1 VPAGYGEGKLANGK
15 RKRCDIVHQNQRGSA
30 VAKPIPAI
38 QPIELDCAADD
49 IALQMTRW
57 LSHLRAERRLS
68 PKTLEAY
75 ARDLRQ
81 CLAFLS
87 EHWGGRVP
95 LAQFA
100 ALEASDVRAF
110 MAMRRAGDIGSRS
123 LMRALAGLRSFGRFL
138 EQEGKGKVGALSAIR
153 APKVGKSLPKPI
165 QMAAAKRFTDADERA
180 GETRDP
186 WIWARDAAVMALLY
200 GSGLRISEAL
210 GLKRRD
216 VPLPGAGDVIIVTGK
231 GNKTRMVPV
240 LQNVLALVQA
250 YVAMCPHPLPP
261 EGPVFVGARGG
272 PLSPRIIQLTME
284 RLRGA
289 LGLPDSATPHALRHS
304 FATHLLTRGGDL
316 RAIQE
321 LLGHAS
327 LSTTQIYTGID
338 SERLLEVYKTAHP
351 RA

>member
-1 VPAGYGEGKLANGK
+1 M
-15 RKRCDIVHQNQRGSA
+15 
-30 VAKPIPAI
+30 AKPK
-38 QPIELDCAADD
+38 PIRPIDLSCADD
-49 IALQMTRW
+49 DFATEMTRW

-75 ARDLRQ
+75 ARDVRQ
-81 CLAFLS
+81 CLTFLS
-87 EHWGGRVP
+87 GHWGGLVT
-95 LAQFA
+95 LARFS
-100 ALEASDVRAF
+100 ALEATDIRGF
-110 MAMRRAGDIGSRS
+110 MAMRRADDIGGRS
-123 LMRALAGLRSFGRFL
+123 LMRALAGLRSFARFL
-138 EQEGKGKVGALSAIR
+138 EREGKGKVGALSAIR
-153 APKVGKSLPKPI
+153 APKIGKSLPKPI
-165 QMAAAKRFTDADERA
+165 QMGAAKRLADADERA
-180 GETRDP
+180 GETREP

-216 VPLPGAGDVIIVTGK
+216 VPLPGAGDVLIVTGK

-240 LQNVLALVQA
+240 LQKVLALINE
-250 YVAMCPHPLPP
+250 YVTMCPHPLPA

-304 FATHLLTRGGDL
+304 FATHLLSRGGDL

-338 SERLLEVYKTAHP
+338 TERLFEVYRTAHP

>member
-1 VPAGYGEGKLANGK
+1 MTKPAPAVPPVELNCADEG
-15 RKRCDIVHQNQRGSA
+15 
-30 VAKPIPAI
+30 VAR
-38 QPIELDCAADD
+38 E
-49 IALQMTRW
+49 MRRW
-57 LSHLRAERRLS
+57 LSHLRSERRLS
-68 PKTLEAY
+68 PRTLEAY
-75 ARDLRQ
+75 ARDVRQ
-81 CLAFLS
+81 CLGFLG
-87 EHWGGRVP
+87 EHWG
-95 LAQFA
+95 AQVTLSHLA
-100 ALEASDVRAF
+100 ALEAADVRAF
-110 MAMRRAGDIGSRS
+110 MAMRRAHDIGGRS
-123 LMRALAGLRSFGRFL
+123 LMRALAGLRSFARFL

-165 QMAAAKRFTDADERA
+165 HMTAAKRFADADERA

-216 VPLPGAGDVIIVTGK
+216 VPLPGAGDVLVVNGK
-231 GNKTRMVPV
+231 GNKARMVPV
-240 LQNVLALVQA
+240 LQNVLALVQD
-250 YVAMCPHPLPP
+250 YVAVCPHPLPP
-261 EGPVFVGARGG
+261 HGPIFVGARGG
-272 PLSPRIIQLTME
+272 PLRARVIQLTME

-304 FATHLLTRGGDL
+304 FATHLLSRGGDL

>member
-1 VPAGYGEGKLANGK
+1 MVKAAAATETAAPEAQLT
-15 RKRCDIVHQNQRGSA
+15 
-30 VAKPIPAI
+30 
-38 QPIELDCAADD
+38 CAAPDLMAE
-49 IALQMTRW
+49 IARW

-81 CLAFLS
+81 CLVFLS
-87 EHWGGRVP
+87 EHWGGLVT
-95 LAQFA
+95 LKQFA
-100 ALEASDVRAF
+100 AIEATDIRAF
-110 MAMRRAGDIGSRS
+110 MSSRRADDIGGRS

-138 EQEGKGKVGALSAIR
+138 EREGKGKVGALSAIR
-153 APKVGKSLPKPI
+153 APKIGKSLPKPI
-165 QMAAAKRFTDADERA
+165 QMASARQMTDADIRA
-180 GETRDP
+180 GENREP

-210 GLKRRD
+210 GLIRRD
-216 VPLPGAGDVIIVTGK
+216 VPLPGKGDVIVVTGK

-240 LQNVLALVQA
+240 LQNVLALVQD
-250 YVAMCPHPLPP
+250 YVAMCPHAIAQD
-261 EGPVFVGARGG
+261 GPIFVGARGG

-321 LLGHAS
+321 LLGHSS
-327 LSTTQIYTGID
+327 LSTTQIYTGVD
-338 SERLLEVYKTAHP
+338 ADRLLDVYKTAHP

>member
-1 VPAGYGEGKLANGK
+1 MARTDQP
-15 RKRCDIVHQNQRGSA
+15 
-30 VAKPIPAI
+30 I
-38 QPIELDCAADD
+38 QPVELDCADET
-49 IALQMTRW
+49 LTHQMTRW

-75 ARDLRQ
+75 TRDVRQ
-81 CLAFLS
+81 CLTFLAG
-87 EHWGGRVP
+87 HWGARVS
-95 LAQFA
+95 LASFA
-100 ALEASDVRAF
+100 ALEATDVRAF
-110 MAMRRAGDIGSRS
+110 MAMRRADEIGGRS

-138 EQEGKGKVGALSAIR
+138 EREGKGKLGALSAIR
-153 APKVGKSLPKPI
+153 APKVAKSLPKPI
-165 QMAAAKRFTDADERA
+165 HMDAAKRFTDADERA
-180 GETRDP
+180 GETRET
-186 WIWARDAAVMALLY
+186 WILARDAAVMALLY

-216 VPLPGAGDVIIVTGK
+216 VPKPGEGDVLIVTGK

-240 LQNVLALVQA
+240 LQNVLQLIADYA
-250 YVAMCPHPLPP
+250 AICPHSLPP
-261 EGPVFVGARGG
+261 TGPTFVGARGG

-304 FATHLLTRGGDL
+304 FATHLLSRGGDL

-338 SERLLEVYKTAHP
+338 SERLLEVYRSAHP
-351 RA
+351 RG

>member
-1 VPAGYGEGKLANGK
+1 MAKPVPAT
-15 RKRCDIVHQNQRGSA
+15 
-30 VAKPIPAI
+30 
-38 QPIELDCAADD
+38 QPIELACADAG
-49 IALQMTRW
+49 IARETTRW
-57 LSHLRAERRLS
+57 LSHLRSERRLS

-75 ARDLRQ
+75 ARDVRQ
-81 CLAFLS
+81 CLAFLC
-87 EHWGGRVP
+87 EHWGAHVTLPR
-95 LAQFA
+95 FA
-100 ALEASDVRAF
+100 TLEASDVRAF

-123 LMRALAGLRSFGRFL
+123 LMRTLAGLRSFGRFL

-153 APKVGKSLPKPI
+153 APKVGKTLPKPLP
-165 QMAAAKRFTDADERA
+165 MNAAKRLADADERA
-180 GETRDP
+180 GETRET
-186 WIWARDAAVMALLY
+186 WVLARDAAVMALLY

-210 GLKRRD
+210 SLKRRD
-216 VPLPGAGDVIIVTGK
+216 VPMPGAGDVLVVTGK

-240 LQNVLALVQA
+240 LQNVLTLIQDYA
-250 YVAMCPHPLPP
+250 AMCPHPLPP

-272 PLSPRIIQLTME
+272 PLKPRIIQLTMA

-289 LGLPDSATPHALRHS
+289 LGLPDSATPHAPRHS
-304 FATHLLTRGGDL
+304 FATHLVSRGGDL

-338 SERLLEVYKTAHP
+338 SERLLEVYRSAHP

>member
-1 VPAGYGEGKLANGK
+1 VSKPVPA
-15 RKRCDIVHQNQRGSA
+15 V
-30 VAKPIPAI
+30 
-38 QPIELDCAADD
+38 QPIEIACAAED
-49 IALQMTRW
+49 ITLQTTRW
-57 LSHLRAERRLS
+57 LAHLRAERRLS

-81 CLAFLS
+81 FLVFLG
-87 EHWGGRVP
+87 EHWGARVT
-95 LAQFA
+95 LARFA

-110 MAMRRAGDIGSRS
+110 MAMRRAGDIGGRS

-138 EQEGKGKVGALSAIR
+138 EREGNGKVGALSAIR

-165 QMAAAKRFTDADERA
+165 HMAAAKRFADADERA

-216 VPLPGAGDVIIVTGK
+216 VPLPGAGDVLVVTGK

-240 LQNVLALVQA
+240 LQNVLALVQE
-250 YVAMCPHPLPP
+250 YVAMCPHSLPA
-261 EGPVFVGARGG
+261 EGPIFVGARGG
-272 PLSPRIIQLTME
+272 PLRARIIQLTME

-338 SERLLEVYKTAHP
+338 SERLLEVYQTAHP